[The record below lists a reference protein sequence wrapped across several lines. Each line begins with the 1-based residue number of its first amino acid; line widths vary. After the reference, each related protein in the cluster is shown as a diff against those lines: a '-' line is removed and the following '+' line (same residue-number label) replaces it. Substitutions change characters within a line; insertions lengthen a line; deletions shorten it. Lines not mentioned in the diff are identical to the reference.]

1 MILPFVKCVEIKL
14 ENTTTMGDMSV
25 SLAEL
30 SSEGSLGN
38 FVLCLKAKSKIK
50 VSYPKVKITTY
61 NFMDHHYLASTFPL
75 LIFGSDRSPMCQDVC
90 PSVRP

>member
-30 SSEGSLGN
+30 SSEGYLG
-38 FVLCLKAKSKIK
+38 VSVICSKAKSKIK
-50 VSYPKVKITTY
+50 VSNPNVKITKISWTTITKQLHISTP
-61 NFMDHHYLASTFPL
+61 NF
-75 LIFGSDRSPMCQDVC
+75 
-90 PSVRP
+90 